1 MDEEHLEKEISN
13 GVGSCILWFVA
24 TLIAAVA
31 MFIWKTKI
39 ALFILAVTVIFFILS
54 IIGLYIAC
62 FKLKKFLLN
71 DKKLTGQERTL
82 YEVLHKLRIDNNE
95 RLYDMA
101 QSIGVS
107 SADLSQIEKG
117 HQENHIEVTTALAK
131 IAIVYNLDNKEIDTL
146 WRSYLA
152 TYGENEEQ
160 NRWKP
165 IK

>member
-1 MDEEHLEKEISN
+1 MVEDNLKRKIDYK
-13 GVGSCILWFVA
+13 GSSCLYYFA
-24 TLIAAVA
+24 AALIGAAA
-31 MFIWKTKI
+31 YIIWETKI
-39 ALFILAVTVIFFILS
+39 TLFIFAVTVIFFIISLVE
-54 IIGLYIAC
+54 LYRVCAR
-62 FKLKKFLLN
+62 LKKLLK
-71 DKKLTGQERTL
+71 DKKLTGQEKSL
-82 YEVLHKLRIDNNE
+82 YEVLRDIRIDNNE

-101 QSIGVS
+101 VSIGVS

-117 HQENHIEVTTALAK
+117 HQENHMEVTNALAK

>member
-1 MDEEHLEKEISN
+1 MDEKYLEKEISN
-13 GVGSCILWFVA
+13 VVGSCILWFVA
-24 TLIAAVA
+24 ILIAAVA

-54 IIGLYIAC
+54 IIGLCFAC
-62 FKLKKFLLN
+62 FKLKKILK
-71 DKKLTGQERTL
+71 DEKLIGQEKSL
-82 YEVLHKLRIDNNE
+82 YEVLRDIRIDNNE

-101 QSIGVS
+101 VSIGVS

-117 HQENHIEVTTALAK
+117 HQENHMEVTNALAK

>member
-1 MDEEHLEKEISN
+1 MDEKYLEKKISN
-13 GVGSCILWFVA
+13 VIGSCILWFVA
-24 TLIAAVA
+24 ALIAAVA

-54 IIGLYIAC
+54 LIGLYVAC
-62 FKLKKFLLN
+62 FKLKKILK
-71 DKKLTGQERTL
+71 DEKQIGQEKSL
-82 YEVLHKLRIDNNE
+82 YEVLRDIRIDNNE

-101 QSIGVS
+101 VSIGVS

-117 HQENHIEVTTALAK
+117 HQENHMEVTNALAK
-131 IAIVYNLDNKEIDTL
+131 IAIVYNLDNKKIDTL

-160 NRWKP
+160 NRWKL

>member
-1 MDEEHLEKEISN
+1 MKDEKGISQEK
-13 GVGSCILWFVA
+13 
-24 TLIAAVA
+24 
-31 MFIWKTKI
+31 
-39 ALFILAVTVIFFILS
+39 
-54 IIGLYIAC
+54 
-62 FKLKKFLLN
+62 
-71 DKKLTGQERTL
+71 TL
-82 YEVLHKLRIDNNE
+82 YGVLHKLRINNNE

-101 QSIGVS
+101 KSIGVS

-117 HQENHIEVTTALAK
+117 HQENHMEVTTALAK

-152 TYGENEEQ
+152 TYGQNEEQ

>member
-1 MDEEHLEKEISN
+1 MDEKYLEKEISN
-13 GVGSCILWFVA
+13 VIGSCILWFVA

-31 MFIWKTKI
+31 VFIWKTKI

-54 IIGLYIAC
+54 IIGLYLAC
-62 FKLKKFLLN
+62 FKLKKILK
-71 DKKLTGQERTL
+71 DEKGISQEKTL
-82 YEVLHKLRIDNNE
+82 YGVLHKLRIDNNE

-101 QSIGVS
+101 KSIGVS

-117 HQENHIEVTTALAK
+117 HQENHMEVTTALAK

-152 TYGENEEQ
+152 TYGQNEEQ

>member
-1 MDEEHLEKEISN
+1 MGEEYLKKEISN
-13 GVGSCILWFVA
+13 VVGSCILWFVA
-24 TLIAAVA
+24 ILIAAVA

-54 IIGLYIAC
+54 IIGLYLAC
-62 FKLKKFLLN
+62 FKLKKNLK
-71 DKKLTGQERTL
+71 DEKGISQEKTL
-82 YEVLHKLRIDNNE
+82 YGVLHKLRIDNNE

-101 QSIGVS
+101 KSIGVS

-117 HQENHIEVTTALAK
+117 HQENHMEVTTALAK

-146 WRSYLA
+146 WRSYLE
-152 TYGENEEQ
+152 TYGNKGQ

>member
-1 MDEEHLEKEISN
+1 MDEEYLEKEISN
-13 GVGSCILWFVA
+13 VIGSCILWFVA

-54 IIGLYIAC
+54 IIGLYLAC
-62 FKLKKFLLN
+62 FKLKKILK
-71 DKKLTGQERTL
+71 DEKGTGQEKSL
-82 YEVLHKLRIDNNE
+82 YEVLRDIRIDNNE

-101 QSIGVS
+101 ESIGVS

-117 HQENHIEVTTALAK
+117 HQENHMEVTTALAK

-146 WRSYLA
+146 WRSYLE
-152 TYGENEEQ
+152 TYGNNEEQ